1 MMADKSMVILQS
13 DQVSVVIS
21 TENETPTL
29 AYFGRKLTHFSATML
44 RQLTT
49 RQEVKCA
56 VVKEAPIALSP
67 SLGQGFTGA
76 PGIEIIDEGQA
87 WSVVAKLVEVVQSSD
102 DTVRFVS
109 VDPLRNIRVIHT
121 LTLDPM
127 SHVLVSHTELV
138 NESNHPLIV
147 HWCAA
152 PTLTIPDNFTKITS
166 FEGRWSNEFQRQPL
180 DLFLGSFVREN
191 RRGKTSHDTFPA
203 FLMHQPNT
211 TEQQGEVY
219 GFHLGW
225 SGNHKMRAEL
235 MADGRSYVQLG
246 ELLMPS
252 EVTLNPDESY
262 QSPLLYAAYSS
273 EGFTGLSENFH
284 RYVRQHLLT
293 DKVRNKPRPIHYNT
307 WEGIY
312 FDHDVTTLMQLADKA
327 ANAGAE
333 RFVLDD
339 GWFKGRRNDRAGLG
353 DWVVD
358 TKVYPEGLTPLI
370 KHVNDLGMEFGIWFE
385 PEMVNPDSD
394 LYREHPDW
402 ILSTAGTEQL
412 NFRHQCVLDLTR
424 TEVVDY
430 LFNQINDVLTQY
442 PQISYIKWDM
452 NRDINHQGN
461 YLGKPAVHQQILNLY
476 QLIDRV
482 KAAHPHLEI
491 ESCCSGGGRADFGI
505 LAHTDRIWTSDS
517 NDALARLSIQR
528 GFSYFLPAEVMGS
541 HVGPRDC
548 HITGRHISI
557 EMRAAVA
564 FFGHMGMEM
573 DPRELTADELS
584 ALQHM
589 TQLYKQYRS
598 LIHQGKL
605 YRLDDNG
612 MSVDFGVVSQDK
624 QRALFAYNN
633 VKETPRTNPPR
644 YRFVGL
650 QPETRYQLS
659 LIWPTALNEYSPSV
673 LGQVNGKIYCGEAL
687 MQIGM
692 QLPMVFPQT
701 TLIFSLEAKTN

>member
-1 MMADKSMVILQS
+1 
-13 DQVSVVIS
+13 
-21 TENETPTL
+21 
-29 AYFGRKLTHFSATML
+29 
-44 RQLTT
+44 
-49 RQEVKCA
+49 
-56 VVKEAPIALSP
+56 
-67 SLGQGFTGA
+67 
-76 PGIEIIDEGQA
+76 
-87 WSVVAKLVEVVQSSD
+87 
-102 DTVRFVS
+102 
-109 VDPLRNIRVIHT
+109 
-121 LTLDPM
+121 
-127 SHVLVSHTELV
+127 
-138 NESNHPLIV
+138 
-147 HWCAA
+147 
-152 PTLTIPDNFTKITS
+152 
-166 FEGRWSNEFQRQPL
+166 
-180 DLFLGSFVREN
+180 
-191 RRGKTSHDTFPA
+191 
-203 FLMHQPNT
+203 
-211 TEQQGEVY
+211 
-219 GFHLGW
+219 
-225 SGNHKMRAEL
+225 
-235 MADGRSYVQLG
+235 
-246 ELLMPS
+246 
-252 EVTLNPDESY
+252 
-262 QSPLLYAAYSS
+262 
-273 EGFTGLSENFH
+273 
-284 RYVRQHLLT
+284 
-293 DKVRNKPRPIHYNT
+293 
-307 WEGIY
+307 
-312 FDHDVTTLMQLADKA
+312 
-327 ANAGAE
+327 
-333 RFVLDD
+333 
-339 GWFKGRRNDRAGLG
+339 
-353 DWVVD
+353 
-358 TKVYPEGLTPLI
+358 
-370 KHVNDLGMEFGIWFE
+370 
-385 PEMVNPDSD
+385 
-394 LYREHPDW
+394 
-402 ILSTAGTEQL
+402 
-412 NFRHQCVLDLTR
+412 
-424 TEVVDY
+424 
-430 LFNQINDVLTQY
+430 
-442 PQISYIKWDM
+442 M

-517 NDALARLSIQR
+517 NDALDRLSIQR

-624 QRALFAYNN
+624 QRALFAYNS

-659 LIWPTALNEYSPSV
+659 LIWPTTLNEYSPSV
-673 LGQVNGKIYCGEAL
+673 LGQVNGKIYSGEAL

-701 TLIFSLEAKTN
+701 TLIFSLEAQIN